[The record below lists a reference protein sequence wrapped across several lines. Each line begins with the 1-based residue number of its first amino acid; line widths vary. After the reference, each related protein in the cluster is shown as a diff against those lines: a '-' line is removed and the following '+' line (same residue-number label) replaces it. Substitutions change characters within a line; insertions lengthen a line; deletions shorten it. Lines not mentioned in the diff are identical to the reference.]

1 MAFYPLGL
9 LLITFDDKIS
19 QGFADR
25 LVASICGS
33 LSLFLLNQNI
43 FCSCPF
49 GLDVGYLF
57 ALCLCF
63 STIIYSP
70 GILLL
75 TLHKGIEMLRGQES
89 VKEEYWKVLSTGEH
103 LKVLLLVVVYLLF
116 FLFLFYP
123 LLLLFKFLQ
132 LLWVIIHLLGFYI
145 MPERMKCGNDVASLI
160 NALYPGLATLS
171 QNTRNDQ
178 YFLHWTI

>member
-19 QGFADR
+19 QGFVDR

-33 LSLFLLNQNI
+33 LSLFWLNQNI

-49 GLDVGYLF
+49 ALDVGYLF

-75 TLHKGIEMLRGQES
+75 TLYKGIEMLRGQES

-145 MPERMKCGNDVASLI
+145 MPERMKCGNDLAYLI

-178 YFLHWTI
+178 YFLH